1 MIDQSLLDNV
11 NKKLLSNIVAKVK
24 DGKSL
29 TAQESAFLESQ
40 SQDAS
45 SDRLGG
51 DSIIK
56 TSELVDLFG
65 VTAQQIANLSNDHVI
80 TKISNGRYKAWESIR
95 NYIRLLQKNRKSKHG
110 SSASMDDLRK
120 KLTEEQGRK
129 EAAVASLREL
139 ELRMKAESLIPES
152 EAAMKVIKLLTPLR
166 RLLDG
171 LPREIAAMANPEN
184 PQIAELAMRN
194 GLDDRVFSEIEKI
207 FSDG

>member
-24 DGKSL
+24 DGKTL
-29 TAQESAFLESQ
+29 TAQESVFLDSQ
-40 SQDAS
+40 GKGNS
-45 SDRLGG
+45 SDRLDD
-51 DSIIK
+51 DSVIK

-65 VTAQQIANLSNDHVI
+65 VTAQQIANLSNDKVI
-80 TKISNGRYKAWESIR
+80 CKISNGRYKAWESIR

-110 SSASMDDLRK
+110 SGATMDELRK

-129 EAAVASLREL
+129 ESAVASLKEL
-139 ELRMKAESLIPES
+139 ELRMKADSLIPES
-152 EAAMKVIKLLTPLR
+152 EAAEKVIKLLTPLR

-171 LPREIAAMANPEN
+171 LPREVAALANPAN
-184 PQIAELAMRN
+184 PQIAELAIRN
-194 GLDDRVFSEIEKI
+194 GLDERVFSEISKL

>member
-24 DGKSL
+24 DGKTL
-29 TAQESAFLESQ
+29 TAQESAFLDSQ
-40 SQDAS
+40 GKNNS
-45 SDRLGG
+45 SDRLDG
-51 DSIIK
+51 DSVIK

-65 VTAQQIANLSNDHVI
+65 VTAQQITNLSNDKVI
-80 TKISNGRYKAWESIR
+80 SKISNGRYKAWESIR

-110 SSASMDDLRK
+110 SGATMDELRK

-129 EAAVASLREL
+129 ESAVASLKEL
-139 ELRMKAESLIPES
+139 ELRMKADALIPES
-152 EAAMKVIKLLTPLR
+152 EAAEKVIKLLTPLR

-171 LPREIAAMANPEN
+171 LPREVAALANPSN
-184 PQIAELAMRN
+184 PQIAELAIRN
-194 GLDDRVFSEIEKI
+194 GLDERVFSEINKI

>member
-29 TAQESAFLESQ
+29 TAQESSFLESQ
-40 SQDAS
+40 SQDVS
-45 SDRLGG
+45 PDRLGD

-65 VTAQQIANLSNDHVI
+65 VTAQQIANLAKDQVI
-80 TKISNGRYKAWESIR
+80 LKVSNGRYKSWQSIK

-139 ELRMKAESLIPES
+139 ELKMKAESLIPES
-152 EAAMKVIKLLTPLR
+152 EAAEKVIKLLTPLR

-171 LPREIAAMANPEN
+171 LPREIATMANPEN
-184 PQIAELAMRN
+184 PQIAELAIRN

>member
-1 MIDQSLLDNV
+1 MIDNQLLDNV
-11 NKKLLSNIVAKVK
+11 NKKLLSNIVSKVK
-24 DGKSL
+24 DGKTL

-40 SQDAS
+40 RQHSS
-45 SDRLGG
+45 SDRLDD

-56 TSELVDLFG
+56 TSELVDLFS
-65 VTAQQIANLSNDHVI
+65 VTAQQIANLAKDQVI
-80 TKISNGRYKAWESIR
+80 IKVSNGRYKAWGSIR

-129 EAAVASLREL
+129 EAAVASLKEL
-139 ELRMKAESLIPES
+139 ELKMKADSLIPES
-152 EAAMKVIKLLTPLR
+152 EAAEKVIKLLTPLR

-207 FSDG
+207 FSGG